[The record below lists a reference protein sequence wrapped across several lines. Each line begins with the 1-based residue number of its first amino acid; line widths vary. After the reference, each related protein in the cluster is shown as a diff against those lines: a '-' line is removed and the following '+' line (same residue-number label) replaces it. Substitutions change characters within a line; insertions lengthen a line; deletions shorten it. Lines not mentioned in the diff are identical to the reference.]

1 MPLNRLNM
9 SLRNAEAR
17 AAKLRP
23 LIQYHNYRYHTLDD
37 PEIGD
42 AEFDALVKEL
52 QSLETLYPQ
61 LFTPDSPT
69 NRVGAA
75 RAGAFQKVRHP
86 APLLSLDNAFSAD
99 EVRTWYERVGR
110 RFAPN
115 KRIALVA
122 EPKIDGLSVALH
134 YDHGRL
140 VMGATRGD
148 GIEGEDVTPNLK
160 TVRSIPLVIPVA
172 AQGAR
177 AGRRDVSSFSRRGD
191 RDRESRAGR
200 PARRGQ
206 VEAPEYLV
214 VRGEV
219 YFPKDKFEAMNKLI
233 VAEGG
238 KAYANPRNTAAGAV
252 RQLDSRIT
260 ASRPLRLF
268 AYNIIAIRGATINTQ
283 WDALEY
289 LRALGFPVN
298 SGSKL
303 TTGVEEAIAYSEQW
317 LKKRHDLNYEADGMV
332 LKVND
337 FAMQE
342 ELGAIGKAPRW
353 AVAFKLASEEAV
365 TRLVGIEVNVGRV
378 GTITPFAVLEP
389 VHVGGVTIINATL
402 HNEDYIRDHDIRVGD
417 RVRVKRAGEVIP
429 QVVGPVVEVRTGA
442 EKPFK
447 FPDTCPSCGEKLERR
462 ESESATYCISPL
474 CPAQLNR
481 QVEHYA
487 SRGAMDIEGL
497 GEKLAVLLVAQ
508 GFLTDVADIYHLRR
522 RRDELLALE
531 GFGEK
536 KVDNLLAAIE
546 KSKGRPLSRFIYA
559 LGIRH
564 VGGTVS
570 ELLADHFESLDSLMK
585 ASAGELREIR
595 GLGPEIVSSI
605 VSYFSQPKAR
615 DLARKLKK
623 AGVNPK
629 QERLSAGVGLLAGKT
644 FVITGT
650 LPTLSRE
657 QAGALIKQ
665 AGGKVTD
672 SVSKKTDYLVVG
684 ENAGSKLDK
693 AHAIGVPILTEA
705 ELQKLVAGQV
715 H

>member
-1 MPLNRLNM
+1 M
-9 SLRNAEAR
+9 SLRDAETR
-17 AAKLRP
+17 AARLRP

-42 AEFDALVKEL
+42 AEFDALLKEL
-52 QSLETLYPQ
+52 QTLEAQYPQ
-61 LFTPDSPT
+61 LITADSPT
-69 NRVGAA
+69 HRVGAA
-75 RAGAFQKVRHP
+75 RAGAFQTVRHP
-86 APLLSLDNAFSAD
+86 APLLSLDNAFSAA
-99 EVRTWYERVGR
+99 EVRAWYERVAR
-110 RFAPN
+110 RFAAN
-115 KRIALVA
+115 KRIAVVA
-122 EPKIDGLSVALH
+122 EPKIDGLTVALH
-134 YDHGRL
+134 YDRGRL
-140 VMGATRGD
+140 ALGATRGD

-160 TVRSIPLVIPVA
+160 TVRSIPLIIPVA
-172 AQGAR
+172 APTP
-177 AGRRDVSSFSRRGD
+177 GR
-191 RDRESRAGR
+191 
-200 PARRGQ
+200 ARRGGQ
-206 VEAPEYLV
+206 GASGISRPGRSTRKGTVVAPEYLV

-219 YFPKDKFEAMNKLI
+219 YFPKDKFEAMNKQI

-238 KAYANPRNTAAGAV
+238 KAYANPRNTAAGTV

-260 ASRPLRLF
+260 ASRSLRFF
-268 AYNIIAIRGATINTQ
+268 AYNIVASRGVNISTQ

-298 SGSKL
+298 SDSKL
-303 TTGVEEAIAYSEQW
+303 CEDVEEAIAYSEKW
-317 LKKRHDLNYEADGMV
+317 LKQRLSLNYEADGVV

-353 AVAFKLASEEAV
+353 AVAFKQASEEAV
-365 TRLVGIEVNVGRV
+365 TRLLGIEVNVGRV
-378 GTITPFAVLEP
+378 GTITPLASLEP
-389 VHVGGVTIINATL
+389 VHVGGVTIVNATL
-402 HNEDYIRDHDIRVGD
+402 HNEDYIRDHDIRIGD

-429 QVVGPVVEVRTGA
+429 QVVGPVVELRTGA
-442 EKPFK
+442 EKPYR
-447 FPDTCPSCGEKLERR
+447 FPTKCPSCGEKLERR
-462 ESESATYCISPL
+462 AGESATYCVNPL
-474 CPAQLNR
+474 CPAQLIR

-487 SRGAMDIEGL
+487 ARGAMDIEGL
-497 GEKLAVLLVAQ
+497 GEKLAVLLVEK
-508 GFLTDVADIYHLRR
+508 GFLNDLADIYRLRS

-546 KSKGRPLSRFIYA
+546 ASKTRPLSRLIYA

-570 ELLADHFESLDSLMK
+570 ELLADHFVSLDTLMK
-585 ASAGELREIR
+585 STADELSEIR

-605 VSYFSQPKAR
+605 LSYFAHDKAR
-615 DLARKLKK
+615 ELVKKLRK

-629 QERLSAGVGLLAGKT
+629 LERRAAGVGPLAGRT

-650 LPTLSRE
+650 LPTLSRD

-672 SVSKKTDYLVVG
+672 SVSTKTDYLVVG

-693 AHAIGVPILTEA
+693 AQAIGVPTLSE
-705 ELQKLVAGQV
+705 EQLQNLAGT
-715 H
+715 